1 MAISPNKARARLDRA
16 QTKRDKRLDRLNSR
30 EFTVWFWLQESA
42 NWSVDRAL
50 PRVCTRVLRRFWNFR
65 SRMLVKA
72 RADAGKKFAEA
83 QARYGS
89 LQSELPA

>member
-16 QTKRDKRLDRLNSR
+16 QTKRDKRRTRLDNR
-30 EFTVWFWLQESA
+30 EFVVWFRLQESA

-65 SRMLVKA
+65 TRMLVKA
-72 RADAGKKFAEA
+72 RADVDKKFAEA
-83 QARYGS
+83 QTKYGS
-89 LQSELPA
+89 LQSGLLG